1 MSRFGHHSSGS
12 KPASS
17 SRHHFQA
24 IAFDPNRQDRSS
36 RPRLRETRFPAQ
48 STFCRDRSPSPICAH
63 SRERSWWEP
72 SDSMPGMIPRL
83 CVTRGPF
90 RPYLRSDASST
101 LRHFLRARHSL
112 GSHSLEYAPEGCQE
126 PSVRRLPP
134 KSLSICTRALVA
146 RFHSGSHPTSSRDSS
161 VHADQARFGGT
172 ARTSRKVLA
181 CVLRGD
187 RHL

>member
-36 RPRLRETRFPAQ
+36 SPRLRETRFPAQ
-48 STFCRDRSPSPICAH
+48 STFCRDRSPSPFALA
-63 SRERSWWEP
+63 RARWEP

-83 CVTRGPF
+83 CVTRGSVCPISAASRF
-90 RPYLRSDASST
+90 PRFATSFGLDTLSVRTLSST
-101 LRHFLRARHSL
+101 HRRGAKNLPSDVCHPNLYPSAPVLSSL
-112 GSHSLEYAPEGCQE
+112 D
-126 PSVRRLPP
+126 
-134 KSLSICTRALVA
+134 
-146 RFHSGSHPTSSRDSS
+146 FDSGSHPTSSRDSS

-172 ARTSRKVLA
+172 ARTSRELFA
-181 CVLRGD
+181 GVLRGD